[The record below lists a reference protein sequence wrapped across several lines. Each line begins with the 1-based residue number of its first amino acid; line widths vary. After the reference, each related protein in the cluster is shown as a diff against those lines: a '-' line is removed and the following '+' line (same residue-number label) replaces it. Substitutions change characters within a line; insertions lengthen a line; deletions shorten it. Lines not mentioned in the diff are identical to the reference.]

1 MSLFALVKASPA
13 CTALLGANPVRLFEF
28 GTAPELQT
36 LPYATYQ
43 ELYVRPANVLEGA
56 PSTDHVKYQIDLWST
71 TATEARA
78 LGKAIRRAID
88 SVGIVTFFQNTFDH
102 EARLYRITLHYH
114 QLERIEP

>member
-1 MSLFALVKASPA
+1 MTVFSLVKASPA
-13 CTALLGANPVRLFEF
+13 CTALLGTNPCRLFEF

-43 ELYVRPANVLEGA
+43 ELYGRPQNVLEGV
-56 PSTDHVKYQIDLWST
+56 PSADHVKYQIDVWCT
-71 TATEARA
+71 TPTEARTLA
-78 LGKAIRRAID
+78 RAIRRALD

-114 QLERIEP
+114 QLQEV